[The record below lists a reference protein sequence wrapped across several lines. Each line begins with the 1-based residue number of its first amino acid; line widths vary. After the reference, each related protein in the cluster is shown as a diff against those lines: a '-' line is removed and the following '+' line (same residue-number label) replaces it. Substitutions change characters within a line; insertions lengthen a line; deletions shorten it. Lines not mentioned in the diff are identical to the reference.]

1 MSGLILCGRPL
12 SAKPYYIPEAGLHIY
27 SEQELCYYI
36 YNNLMMIDDSFISDG
51 LIRFLEEDLS
61 MEELGQR
68 LRKRKGKTATS
79 QLLLLIMQS
88 VDYYGREELEQFR
101 RQLEEKEQA
110 RPYDL
115 LKSRADYMLKQK
127 RYPKAV
133 ELYDHALGKEQE
145 WEVPEEVM
153 GGLWHNKALA
163 QAGMFWMQEAA
174 DSLIRAFVILQDS
187 EILKELFYL
196 RLLEPGLTIPEEISM
211 RIPAQQ
217 QYRWREEYELYDRQA
232 ANAPQV
238 RRMDRKTEQAH
249 EWKRDETDRILTGW
263 KQEYRE
269 MVM

>member
-12 SAKPYYIPEAGLHIY
+12 SAKPYYIQEAGLHIY

-61 MEELGQR
+61 MQELGQR
-68 LRKRKGKTATS
+68 LRKRKGKMATS
-79 QLLLLIMQS
+79 QLLLMIMQS
-88 VDYYGREELEQFR
+88 VDYYNKEELEQFR
-101 RQLEEKEQA
+101 QQLEQKDQA
-110 RPYDL
+110 HPYDL

-127 RYPKAV
+127 RYPKAIA
-133 ELYDHALGKEQE
+133 LYEHGLGKEQE
-145 WEVPEEVM
+145 WEVPEEVL
-153 GGLWHNKALA
+153 GELWHNKALA

-174 DSLIRAFVILQDS
+174 DSLVKAFVLLQDS

-196 RLLEPGLTIPEEISM
+196 RLLEPAVVIPEEIAM

-238 RRMDRKTEQAH
+238 RRMDPKAEQPR
-249 EWKRDETDRILTGW
+249 EWKRDETDRILSGW
-263 KQEYRE
+263 KREYRE